1 MTMSWQLLFPLFM
14 YGTIKIYSFAVM
26 YTEQYLQMKIYDNRG
41 VFYGNQKH
49 SRCNVM
55 SDTFFFVV
63 GIILTAIGLLLLMA
77 KVMTYIKCTVPI
89 NAIVVKLKKEYI
101 FLRGV
106 KHTHYRPVV
115 RYVVDGKSYTEE
127 AYFRT
132 YRKTK
137 YQVGSEMEICYN
149 PKNPKEMRFV
159 GRLSPLPM
167 GLVFLFIGTVL
178 IWCCFI

>member
-1 MTMSWQLLFPLFM
+1 
-14 YGTIKIYSFAVM
+14 
-26 YTEQYLQMKIYDNRG
+26 
-41 VFYGNQKH
+41 
-49 SRCNVM
+49 M

-63 GIILTAIGLLLLMA
+63 GIILAGIGLLLLAA

-89 NAIVVKLKKEYI
+89 HATVVKQEKEYT

-106 KHTHYRPVV
+106 EHTPYRPVV

-137 YQVGSEMEICYN
+137 YPIDSEMKIYYN
-149 PKNPKEMRFV
+149 PRNPKEMRFV
-159 GRLSPLPM
+159 GHLSPLPM
-167 GLVFLFIGTVL
+167 GLVFLFIGAVL

>member
-1 MTMSWQLLFPLFM
+1 MSRQLLFPLFM
-14 YGTIKIYSFAVM
+14 YGTIKMYSFAVM

-41 VFYGNQKH
+41 DFYGREKH
-49 SRCNVM
+49 CRCIFM
-55 SDTFFFVV
+55 SDTFFFAV
-63 GIILTAIGLLLLMA
+63 GIILAGIGLLLLTA

-89 NAIVVKLKKEYI
+89 NATVVKLEKECT

-106 KHTHYRPVV
+106 ERTRYRPVV

-137 YQVGSEMEICYN
+137 YQVGSETEICYN

-159 GRLSPLPM
+159 GHPFPLPL
-167 GLVFLFIGTVL
+167 GLVFLLIGAVL
-178 IWCCFI
+178 IWSFFI

>member
-1 MTMSWQLLFPLFM
+1 
-14 YGTIKIYSFAVM
+14 
-26 YTEQYLQMKIYDNRG
+26 
-41 VFYGNQKH
+41 
-49 SRCNVM
+49 M

-63 GIILTAIGLLLLMA
+63 GIVLTGIGLLLLAA

-89 NAIVVKLKKEYI
+89 NATVVKLEKEYT

-106 KHTHYRPVV
+106 EHTHYRPVV

-137 YQVGSEMEICYN
+137 YPID
-149 PKNPKEMRFV
+149 
-159 GRLSPLPM
+159 
-167 GLVFLFIGTVL
+167 
-178 IWCCFI
+178 